1 MTIPTVPNLA
11 SLPQMHEETKER
23 MDEILRALSSIQV
36 TLALL
41 LVLGRRRDELSKIA
55 AVAETLQNS
64 IGEKIGEK
72 GEVSDLPLS
81 LHPQELSVSLAGL
94 SAFVEQ
100 FRDNIGH
107 DSEL

>member
-1 MTIPTVPNLA
+1 
-11 SLPQMHEETKER
+11 
-23 MDEILRALSSIQV
+23 MDEILRVLSSIQV

-41 LVLGRRRDELSKIA
+41 LVLGRGRDELSEITA
-55 AVAETLQNS
+55 IAETLQDS
-64 IGEKIGEK
+64 IGEK

-81 LHPQELSVSLAGL
+81 LRPEQTAVSLASL

-100 FRDNIGH
+100 LRDNIGH